1 MLWSLPSALFLLAG
15 AIPLILFLHSLK
27 PRGLKIATTTMFLW
41 ERILR
46 ERPLGTRLGW
56 LLRHNLLLLL
66 QIFAAVALIVA
77 LADPALLHF
86 GSSAGDLIV
95 VIDLSASMKA
105 SGRSG
110 LRFDT
115 ARRELDK
122 LIDNMSGAQKMMVIG
137 AGVQPRL
144 LMPFTAEKRRLRDLA
159 RGLEAT
165 DAPGRVKETILFA
178 HTFLKRDSADRIA
191 VISDGAF
198 QGAEEFTK
206 PAAHYRFVSVA
217 GGSENIAIVGFEAR
231 LHSDRSAPAEI
242 MVHLR
247 NFTAKAVRVPLAV
260 TLGEKLL
267 AREEIEIAAGERR
280 VMIYPFTGELRG
292 ILTARLEAQDDFA
305 TDNVAYLALTQQA
318 PLRLLYVGPGNPY
331 LQQVLRLFPQVQLS
345 TATGWDEGR
354 THGAEPFDLVI
365 FDRVAAPALKQGNF
379 ILINTVS
386 PSLPLDLRGRTQN
399 PRIALPL
406 VKHPLTAGLSL
417 GDLTIGEALR
427 LRGRG
432 QGVVLARDGA
442 DNPLLY
448 VLEQGKLR
456 LVLVAFDLM
465 ASDLPLRIAFPILFH
480 NLLEW
485 FHPERLEFPGEAVKA
500 GDAFPLMLARGDD
513 HVEITLPSGKR
524 ESLSTTSSRL
534 LFAETLQAGIYS
546 FKTASRA
553 GRFAVNLCDEDE
565 SQIVPRAQ
573 LTSAPGKSV
582 AAASESE
589 SNAFSL
595 WPALLVAVL
604 LLLAIELVLALRQKL
619 PIYPIIVRGAALA
632 ALALAL
638 FDPRIYRS
646 VMALDVILNVDL
658 SRSVGQ
664 EGRETALGVLEAAK
678 RLAGPDTRT
687 GLLSFGRTAQWE
699 WLPHPGIV
707 TAELSSRL
715 DRDETDI
722 QAALQAAVAQVGE
735 GREGKILLI
744 SDGNENHGEVSR
756 VIPLL
761 RAQGVEVWTLPVSLA
776 RGRNEVYLSD
786 LTVPRQVDS
795 AEGFEI
801 RGAVESAREAPARIR
816 LLRDG
821 VLQAER
827 EVQLRPGSNQVSF
840 RDTLTER
847 GNHAYELLVDSPD
860 DTLAENNLLR
870 GVVTVKGPPRVLLL
884 SAEKSSQ
891 RAIARVLEVQG
902 YAVVQA
908 APDSQSL
915 SLSELSAY
923 DLLVLDNVP
932 AFQLSHAKMETIE
945 KYVRDLG
952 GGLLVIGG
960 SQSYGAGGYF
970 RTPLERVLPVDM
982 RPPARLEMPHVALLF
997 VLDKSGSMGAGGEG
1011 STKLDLAKAAA
1022 IAAADIMNP
1031 TDQVGILAFDA
1042 SWDWTLPF
1050 RQVGRGDWISDRL
1063 SSLQSDGGT
1072 DLYKAMVEAY
1082 RGIAAKPAAIKH
1094 VIVLSDGLTDKADF
1108 HALIARMARDGITV
1122 STVSVGSD
1130 ADVQLMADIAKEG
1143 KGRGYVALDPETIPQ
1158 IFTTETL
1165 LISRDLI
1172 IEKPV
1177 TPTMIAGVGPLKGL
1191 APSNIPALGGYV
1203 LTYPKPRSELLMRV
1217 DKDPLLVAWR
1227 YGVGRVMAF
1236 TSDLSGRWGK
1246 DWIAWRNFP
1255 QWASQLARDTMRKIV
1270 ETRTRT
1276 DLIADGDSVKVV
1288 ADVIGRDGKFMNFLK
1303 LKANITSP
1311 NQPSQ
1316 ETALQQTA
1324 PGRYEGRFVPAA
1336 RGVHLVTL
1344 YAQAAET
1351 GLPIT
1356 TLPYVA
1362 PYPREYRDLKPNLP
1376 LLSRLA
1382 EETGGQMVDA
1392 EKFNRGLERLYKPTP
1407 GKARHGRET
1416 WWPLTCAGLFLFLGD
1431 LVLRQWPVRKSA
1443 A

>member
-1 MLWSLPSALFLLAG
+1 MLWSLPSALLLLAG

-27 PRGLKIATTTMFLW
+27 PRGLKVATTTMFLW
-41 ERILR
+41 ERILK

-56 LLRHNLLLLL
+56 LLRHNVLLLL
-66 QIFAAVALIVA
+66 QIFAAVALIIA

-105 SGRSG
+105 TGRSG
-110 LRFDT
+110 ARFDT
-115 ARRELDK
+115 ARREFDK

-159 RGLEAT
+159 RSLEAT

-178 HTFLKRDSADRIA
+178 HSFLKRDSADRIV

-198 QGAEEFTK
+198 QGAEDFTK

-242 MVHLR
+242 MVHVR

-305 TDNVAYLALTQQA
+305 TDNVAYLALTEQA

-345 TATGWDEGR
+345 TARGWDEG
-354 THGAEPFDLVI
+354 HGADSFDLVI

-379 ILINTVS
+379 ILINAVS

-406 VKHPLTAGLSL
+406 AKHALTAGLSL
-417 GDLTIGEALR
+417 GDLRISEALR
-427 LRGRG
+427 LRPRG
-432 QGVVLARDGA
+432 QVVVLARDGA

-456 LVLVAFDLM
+456 VVLVAFDLM

-500 GDAFPLMLARGDD
+500 GDPFALALARGDD
-513 HVEITLPSGKR
+513 NVEITLPSGKK

-534 LFAETLQAGIYS
+534 LFAETLQTGIYN
-546 FKTASRA
+546 FKTASHA

-582 AAASESE
+582 AVASQSE

-595 WPALLVAVL
+595 WPALLVLVL
-604 LLLAIELVLALRQKL
+604 LLLAIELVLALRQRL
-619 PIYPIIVRGAALA
+619 PIYPVIVRGAALA
-632 ALALAL
+632 LLALAL

-646 VMALDVILNVDL
+646 VQALDVILDIDL

-664 EGRETALGVLEAAK
+664 EGRETALGILEAAK

-687 GLLSFGRTAQWE
+687 GLLSFGRTPQWE

-707 TAELSSRL
+707 TSELSSRL

-744 SDGNENHGEVSR
+744 SDGNENRGEVSR

-801 RGAVESAREAPARIR
+801 RGAVESARDAPARIR
-816 LLRDG
+816 LLRD
-821 VLQAER
+821 
-827 EVQLRPGSNQVSF
+827 
-840 RDTLTER
+840 
-847 GNHAYELLVDSPD
+847 
-860 DTLAENNLLR
+860 
-870 GVVTVKGPPRVLLL
+870 
-884 SAEKSSQ
+884 
-891 RAIARVLEVQG
+891 
-902 YAVVQA
+902 
-908 APDSQSL
+908 
-915 SLSELSAY
+915 
-923 DLLVLDNVP
+923 
-932 AFQLSHAKMETIE
+932 
-945 KYVRDLG
+945 
-952 GGLLVIGG
+952 
-960 SQSYGAGGYF
+960 
-970 RTPLERVLPVDM
+970 
-982 RPPARLEMPHVALLF
+982 
-997 VLDKSGSMGAGGEG
+997 
-1011 STKLDLAKAAA
+1011 
-1022 IAAADIMNP
+1022 
-1031 TDQVGILAFDA
+1031 
-1042 SWDWTLPF
+1042 
-1050 RQVGRGDWISDRL
+1050 
-1063 SSLQSDGGT
+1063 
-1072 DLYKAMVEAY
+1072 
-1082 RGIAAKPAAIKH
+1082 
-1094 VIVLSDGLTDKADF
+1094 
-1108 HALIARMARDGITV
+1108 
-1122 STVSVGSD
+1122 
-1130 ADVQLMADIAKEG
+1130 
-1143 KGRGYVALDPETIPQ
+1143 
-1158 IFTTETL
+1158 
-1165 LISRDLI
+1165 
-1172 IEKPV
+1172 
-1177 TPTMIAGVGPLKGL
+1177 
-1191 APSNIPALGGYV
+1191 
-1203 LTYPKPRSELLMRV
+1203 
-1217 DKDPLLVAWR
+1217 
-1227 YGVGRVMAF
+1227 
-1236 TSDLSGRWGK
+1236 
-1246 DWIAWRNFP
+1246 
-1255 QWASQLARDTMRKIV
+1255 
-1270 ETRTRT
+1270 
-1276 DLIADGDSVKVV
+1276 
-1288 ADVIGRDGKFMNFLK
+1288 
-1303 LKANITSP
+1303 
-1311 NQPSQ
+1311 
-1316 ETALQQTA
+1316 
-1324 PGRYEGRFVPAA
+1324 
-1336 RGVHLVTL
+1336 
-1344 YAQAAET
+1344 
-1351 GLPIT
+1351 
-1356 TLPYVA
+1356 
-1362 PYPREYRDLKPNLP
+1362 
-1376 LLSRLA
+1376 
-1382 EETGGQMVDA
+1382 
-1392 EKFNRGLERLYKPTP
+1392 
-1407 GKARHGRET
+1407 
-1416 WWPLTCAGLFLFLGD
+1416 
-1431 LVLRQWPVRKSA
+1431 
-1443 A
+1443 